1 MSQWDKL
8 IERIRSL
15 SKDARFDELR
25 KILESY
31 GYEMQGPHGG
41 SSHATFRKKG
51 RSPITIPQKDPVK
64 KVYVRMVREVILEE
78 EKEHEND

>member
-1 MSQWDKL
+1 MSRWEKL
-8 IERIRSL
+8 LEQIKAL

-31 GYEMQGPHGG
+31 GYEMRAPHGG
-41 SSHATFRKKG
+41 SSHATFRKAG
-51 RSPITIPQKDPVK
+51 RSPITIPQKNPVK
-64 KVYVRMVREVILEE
+64 KIYVSMVRDVILEE